1 MKPDTGPERPTSRDP
16 APTSPDRAT
25 SPDPAA
31 TSAERGTGA
40 ERTTCCVVGGG
51 PAGMVLGLLL
61 ARAGVAVTVLE
72 KHGDFLR
79 DFRGDTVHP
88 STLALLDD
96 LGLAERFAALPQRRV
111 TTVQLPLGPGRSLVT
126 VGNIGALRGPYNYI
140 AMVPQWD
147 LLNLLADEAGR
158 EPSFSVRMS
167 TEATSFL
174 MERGRVTGVRYRTAD
189 GGTGELRATLT
200 VACDGR
206 SSLARS
212 LPELG
217 LESFTC
223 PMDAWWFRLPR
234 HDGDPHGLVGGS
246 GERFLTAMIDRGD
259 YWQCAAL
266 IRKGTDARRRAAG
279 LDRFMAE
286 FTAAV
291 PWLDD
296 RAHALRSWDD
306 VKLLDVRLDRLRRWH
321 RPGLLCIGDAA
332 HAMSPVFG
340 IGINLAVED
349 AVAAARHLVRPL
361 RDGAVGLRD
370 VRAVQRRRWPTTA
383 ATQALQRLAH
393 ARVIEPLLTGRPPLG
408 DPGRA
413 RRVSE
418 LLTSSRWLNRVP
430 AYFIAY
436 GAVRERPPAASVR

>member
-1 MKPDTGPERPTSRDP
+1 M
-16 APTSPDRAT
+16 
-25 SPDPAA
+25 
-31 TSAERGTGA
+31 

-61 ARAGVAVTVLE
+61 ARAGVEVTVLE

-96 LGLAERFAALPQRRV
+96 LGLAARFARLPQRRV
-111 TTVQLPLGPGRSLVT
+111 TTIQLPLGPDRSLVT
-126 VGNIGALRGPYNYI
+126 VGDIGALRGTYNYI

-147 LLNLLADEAGR
+147 LLNLLADEARR

-174 MERGRVTGVRYRTAD
+174 VERGRVTGVRYRTSD
-189 GGTGELRATLT
+189 GRTGELRATLT

-206 SSLARS
+206 GSLARS

-217 LESFTC
+217 LRRFTC

-234 HDGDPHGLVGGS
+234 REGDPHGLVGGV
-246 GERFLTAMIDRGD
+246 GDRFLAPMIDRGD
-259 YWQCAAL
+259 YWQCGAL
-266 IRKGTDARRRAAG
+266 IPKGTDAARRAAG
-279 LDRFMAE
+279 LETFMAE

-291 PWLDD
+291 PWLAD
-296 RAHALRSWDD
+296 RVHALRSWDE

-349 AVAAARHLVRPL
+349 AVAAARYLVEPL
-361 RDGAVGLRD
+361 RGGAVGLRD

-383 ATQALQRLAH
+383 LTQSLQRIAH
-393 ARVIEPLLTGRPPLG
+393 ARVIEPLLAGRPPFG
-408 DPGRA
+408 DPRRA
-413 RRVSE
+413 QRVTE
-418 LLTSSRWLNRVP
+418 LLTTSRWLNRVP
-430 AYFIAY
+430 AYFLAY
-436 GAVRERPPAASVR
+436 GAVRERPPVASMR

>member
-1 MKPDTGPERPTSRDP
+1 M
-16 APTSPDRAT
+16 
-25 SPDPAA
+25 
-31 TSAERGTGA
+31 

-88 STLALLDD
+88 STLALLDE
-96 LGLAERFAALPQRRV
+96 LGLSEQFARLPQRRV
-111 TTVQLPLGPGRSLVT
+111 TTVQLPLGPDGSLTT
-126 VGNIGALRGPYNYI
+126 VGDIASLGGRFNYV

-147 LLNLLADEAGR
+147 LLDLLADEARR
-158 EPSFSVRMS
+158 EPSFTVRMN

-174 MERGRVTGVRYRTAD
+174 TERGRVVGVRYRTAE
-189 GGTGELRATLT
+189 GRTGELRATLT

-206 SSLARS
+206 GSLART

-217 LESFTC
+217 LRAFNC

-234 HDGDPHGLVGGS
+234 HDGDPHGLVGGAGNRLVS
-246 GERFLTAMIDRGD
+246 ALIDRGD

-266 IRKGTDARRRAAG
+266 IPKGSDAAQRAAG
-279 LDRFMAE
+279 LEA
-286 FTAAV
+286 FTVNFASAA
-291 PWLDD
+291 PWLGD
-296 RAHALRSWDD
+296 RVRALHSWDE

-349 AVAAARHLVRPL
+349 AVAAARHLVGPL
-361 RDGAVGLRD
+361 RAGTVGLRD
-370 VRAVQRRRWPTTA
+370 VRAIQRRRWPTA
-383 ATQALQRLAH
+383 ALTQALQRLAH
-393 ARVIEPLLTGRPPLG
+393 ARVIAPLLAGRSPFGNPR
-408 DPGRA
+408 RA
-413 RRVSE
+413 ERAAER
-418 LLTSSRWLNRVP
+418 LTTSRWLNRVP
-430 AYFIAY
+430 AYFLAY
-436 GAVRERPPAASVR
+436 GAVRERPPAESMR

>member
-1 MKPDTGPERPTSRDP
+1 MER
-16 APTSPDRAT
+16 A
-25 SPDPAA
+25 
-31 TSAERGTGA
+31 
-40 ERTTCCVVGGG
+40 TCCVVGGG

-61 ARAGVAVTVLE
+61 ARAGVEVTVLE

-96 LGLAERFAALPQRRV
+96 LGLAERFARLPQRRV
-111 TTVQLPLGPGRSLVT
+111 TTVQLPFGPGRSLVT
-126 VGNIGALRGPYNYI
+126 VGDIGALRGTYNYI

-147 LLNLLADEAGR
+147 FLNLLADEARR
-158 EPSFSVRMS
+158 EPSFSLRMS
-167 TEATSFL
+167 TEVTSFL
-174 MERGRVTGVRYRTAD
+174 VERGRVTGVRYRTSD
-189 GGTGELRATLT
+189 GRTGELRSTLT

-217 LESFTC
+217 LRSFTC

-234 HDGDPHGLVGGS
+234 REGDPHGLVGGV
-246 GERFLTAMIDRGD
+246 GDRFLAPMIDRGD
-259 YWQCAAL
+259 YWQCGAL
-266 IRKGTDARRRAAG
+266 IPKGADAQRRAAG
-279 LDRFMAE
+279 LERFMAD

-291 PWLDD
+291 PWLAD
-296 RAHALRSWDD
+296 RVHTLRSWDE

-349 AVAAARHLVRPL
+349 AVAAARYLVEPL
-361 RDGAVGLRD
+361 RRGAVGVRD
-370 VRAVQRRRWPTTA
+370 VRAVQRRRWPTA
-383 ATQALQRLAH
+383 AAMQALQRIAH
-393 ARVIEPLLTGRPPLG
+393 ARVIEPLLAGRPPFG
-408 DPGRA
+408 DPRRA
-413 RRVSE
+413 QRVTE
-418 LLTSSRWLNRVP
+418 LLTTSRWLNRVP
-430 AYFIAY
+430 AYFLAY
-436 GAVRERPPAASVR
+436 GAVRERPPTASMR

>member
-1 MKPDTGPERPTSRDP
+1 M
-16 APTSPDRAT
+16 
-25 SPDPAA
+25 
-31 TSAERGTGA
+31 

-51 PAGMVLGLLL
+51 PAGMVLALLL
-61 ARAGVAVTVLE
+61 ARAGVEVTVLE

-88 STLALLDD
+88 STLSLLDD
-96 LGLAERFAALPQRRV
+96 IGLAERFARLPQRRV
-111 TTVQLPLGPGRSLVT
+111 TSVQLPIGPDRSLVT
-126 VGNIGALRGPYNYI
+126 VGNIGALHGKYNYI

-147 LLNLLADEAGR
+147 LLDLLADEAGR
-158 EPSFSVRMS
+158 EPSFRLRMS
-167 TEATSFL
+167 TEATSYL

-206 SSLARS
+206 GSLARS

-217 LESFTC
+217 LEGFAC

-234 HDGDPHGLVGGS
+234 GEDDPSGLLGGLGD
-246 GERFLTAMIDRGD
+246 RFFTALIDRGD

-266 IRKGTDARRRAAG
+266 IPKGTDAERRAEG
-279 LDRFMAE
+279 LERFMTR
-286 FTAAV
+286 FTDAV
-291 PWLDD
+291 PWLAG
-296 RAHALRSWDD
+296 RSGAVTSWDE

-340 IGINLAVED
+340 IGINLAVQD

-361 RDGAVGLRD
+361 REGAVGLHD
-370 VRAVQRRRWPTTA
+370 VRRVQFRRWPTTV
-383 ATQALQRLAH
+383 ATQGLQRVAH
-393 ARVIEPLLTGRPPLG
+393 TQVIAPLLAGRTAFG
-408 DPGRA
+408 DPRRA
-413 RRVSE
+413 KRLTE
-418 LLTSSRWLNRVP
+418 LVTDSRWLNRIP
-430 AYFIAY
+430 AYFIGY
-436 GAVRERPPAASVR
+436 GALRERPPRESLRATGAPLE

>member
-1 MKPDTGPERPTSRDP
+1 M
-16 APTSPDRAT
+16 
-25 SPDPAA
+25 
-31 TSAERGTGA
+31 

-88 STLALLDD
+88 STLALLDE
-96 LGLAERFAALPQRRV
+96 LGLSERFARLPQRRV
-111 TTVQLPLGPGRSLVT
+111 KTVQLPLGRDRALVT
-126 VGNIGALRGPYNYI
+126 VGDIGALRGRFNYI

-147 LLNLLADEAGR
+147 LLDLLADEARR

-167 TEATSFL
+167 TEATGFL
-174 MERGRVTGVRYRTAD
+174 VDRGRVAGVRYRTSD
-189 GGTGELRATLT
+189 GRTGELRATLT

-206 SSLARS
+206 GSLARL

-217 LESFTC
+217 LHSFAC

-234 HDGDPHGLVGGS
+234 RAGDPHGLVGGV
-246 GERFLTAMIDRGD
+246 GDRLLAAMIDRGD

-266 IRKGTDARRRAAG
+266 IPKGTDAERRAAG
-279 LDRFMAE
+279 LAPFMAN
-286 FTAAV
+286 FTTAA
-291 PWLDD
+291 PWLAD
-296 RAHALRSWDD
+296 RVLALRSWDE

-349 AVAAARHLVRPL
+349 AVAAARHLVGPL
-361 RDGAVGLRD
+361 SAGRVGLRD

-383 ATQALQRLAH
+383 LTQSLQRLAH
-393 ARVIEPLLTGRPPLG
+393 TRVIGPVLAGEAPFGNPR
-408 DPGRA
+408 RA
-413 RRVSE
+413 KRMAE
-418 LLTSSRWLNRVP
+418 LVTTSRWLNRVP
-430 AYFIAY
+430 AYFLAY

>member
-1 MKPDTGPERPTSRDP
+1 MEQ
-16 APTSPDRAT
+16 
-25 SPDPAA
+25 
-31 TSAERGTGA
+31 
-40 ERTTCCVVGGG
+40 RTTCCVVGGG

-72 KHGDFLR
+72 KHADFLR

-96 LGLAERFAALPQRRV
+96 LGLAERFAKLPQRRV
-111 TTVQLPLGPGRSLVT
+111 TTVQLPLGPDRSLVT
-126 VGNIGALRGPYNYI
+126 VGNIGALPGKYNYI

-147 LLNLLADEAGR
+147 LLNLLVDEAGR
-158 EPSFSVRMS
+158 EPSFAVRMS

-174 MERGRVTGVRYRTAD
+174 MERGRVAGVRYRTSD
-189 GGTGELRATLT
+189 GRTGELRATLT

-206 SSLARS
+206 GSLARS

-217 LESFTC
+217 LRRFAC

-234 HDGDPHGLVGGS
+234 REGDPHGLVGGV
-246 GERFLTAMIDRGD
+246 GDRFFTAMIDRGD

-266 IRKGTDARRRAAG
+266 IPKGTDAERRAAG
-279 LDRFMAE
+279 LDRFMAD

-291 PWLDD
+291 PWLSD
-296 RAHALRSWDD
+296 RAHELRSWDE

-349 AVAAARHLVRPL
+349 AVAAARHLVGPL
-361 RDGAVGLRD
+361 REDAVGLRH
-370 VRAVQRRRWPTTA
+370 VRRVQRRRWPTTA
-383 ATQALQRLAH
+383 ATQALQRFAH
-393 ARVIEPLLTGRPPLG
+393 SRVIEPLLAGRPAFGNPR
-408 DPGRA
+408 RA
-413 RRVSE
+413 KRLTE
-418 LLTSSRWLNRVP
+418 LLTTSRWLNRVP

-436 GAVRERPPAASVR
+436 GALRERPPAASVR

>member
-1 MKPDTGPERPTSRDP
+1 M
-16 APTSPDRAT
+16 
-25 SPDPAA
+25 
-31 TSAERGTGA
+31 

-51 PAGMVLGLLL
+51 PAGMVLALLL
-61 ARAGVAVTVLE
+61 ARAGIDVTVLE

-96 LGLAERFAALPQRRV
+96 LGLAERFARLPQRRV
-111 TTVQLPLGPGRSLVT
+111 HTVQLPVGTGRSNVT
-126 VGNIGALRGPYNYI
+126 VADLAVLRGPYNYV

-147 LLNLLADEAGR
+147 LLDLLADEAGR
-158 EPSFSVRMS
+158 EPSFRLRMH

-174 MERGRVTGVRYRTAD
+174 MEGGRVTGVRYRTCD
-189 GGTGELRATLT
+189 GRGGELRALLT

-206 SSLARS
+206 GSLARS

-217 LESFTC
+217 RRRFNC

-234 HDGDPHGLVGGS
+234 RAEDPRGLVGGA
-246 GERFLTAMIDRGD
+246 GDRFLTAMIDRGD

-266 IRKGTDARRRAAG
+266 IPKGTDSRRRAAG
-279 LDRFMAE
+279 LDRFLADYA
-286 FTAAV
+286 AAV
-291 PWLDD
+291 PWIAD
-296 RAHALRSWDD
+296 RTHHLRSWDD

-349 AVAAARHLVRPL
+349 AVAAARHLVEPL
-361 RDGAVGLRD
+361 RQERVGLRD
-370 VRAVQRRRWPTTA
+370 VRGVQRRRRPTTVV
-383 ATQALQRLAH
+383 TQTLQRVAH
-393 ARVIEPLLTGRPPLG
+393 ARVIAPVLQGQPPLG
-408 DPGRA
+408 SVDRA
-413 RRVSE
+413 RHVAG
-418 LLTSSRWLNRVP
+418 LLAGSRFVRRLP
-430 AYFIAY
+430 AYFIGY
-436 GAVRERPPAASVR
+436 GALRERPPAAAVRKQ

>member
-1 MKPDTGPERPTSRDP
+1 
-16 APTSPDRAT
+16 
-25 SPDPAA
+25 
-31 TSAERGTGA
+31 
-40 ERTTCCVVGGG
+40 
-51 PAGMVLGLLL
+51 MVLGLLL

-96 LGLAERFAALPQRRV
+96 LGLAERFARLPQRRV
-111 TTVQLPLGPGRSLVT
+111 TTVQLPLGPDRSLVT
-126 VGNIGALRGPYNYI
+126 VGDIGALRGPYNYV

-147 LLNLLADEAGR
+147 LLDLLADEAGR

-174 MERGRVTGVRYRTAD
+174 VERGRVTGVRYRTPD
-189 GGTGELRATLT
+189 GRTGELRATLT

-206 SSLARS
+206 DSLARS
-212 LPELG
+212 RPELA
-217 LESFTC
+217 LRRFTC

-234 HDGDPHGLVGGS
+234 REGDPHGLVGGV
-246 GERFLTAMIDRGD
+246 GDRFLTAMIDRGD

-266 IRKGTDARRRAAG
+266 IPKGSDAERRAAG
-279 LDRFMAE
+279 LERFMAD
-286 FTAAV
+286 FSAAV
-291 PWLDD
+291 PWLTD
-296 RAHALRSWDD
+296 RMHALRSWDE
-306 VKLLDVRLDRLRRWH
+306 VKMLDVRLDRLRRWH

-349 AVAAARHLVRPL
+349 AVATARYLVEPL
-361 RDGAVGLRD
+361 RRGTVGLWD

-383 ATQALQRLAH
+383 ATQALQRFAH
-393 ARVIEPLLTGRPPLG
+393 ARVIAPVLAGRPPFG
-408 DPGRA
+408 NPKRSQ
-413 RRVSE
+413 RMTE
-418 LLTSSRWLNRVP
+418 LLTTSRWLKRVP

-436 GAVRERPPAASVR
+436 GAVRERPPTASMR

>member
-1 MKPDTGPERPTSRDP
+1 M
-16 APTSPDRAT
+16 
-25 SPDPAA
+25 
-31 TSAERGTGA
+31 

-61 ARAGVAVTVLE
+61 ARAGVDVTVLE

-96 LGLAERFAALPQRRV
+96 LGLAERFARLPQRRV
-111 TTVQLPLGPGRSLVT
+111 TTVQLPVGPDRSLIT
-126 VGNIGALRGPYNYI
+126 VGNIGALRGKYNYI

-147 LLNLLADEAGR
+147 LLDLLVDEGAR
-158 EPSFSVRMS
+158 EPSFDVRMN

-174 MERGRVTGVRYRTAD
+174 MEGGRVNGVAYRTSD
-189 GGTGELRATLT
+189 GRTGELRATLT

-206 SSLARS
+206 GSIARA

-217 LESFTC
+217 LESFNC

-234 HDGDPHGLVGGS
+234 HEDDPSGLVGGV
-246 GERFLTAMIDRGD
+246 GDRFFSALIDRGD
-259 YWQCAAL
+259 YWQIAAL
-266 IRKGTDARRRAAG
+266 IPKGTDVQRRAEG
-279 LDRFMAE
+279 LDRFMAR
-286 FTAAV
+286 FTSAV
-291 PWLDD
+291 PWLAD
-296 RAHALRSWDD
+296 RAHAVTSWDE

-349 AVAAARHLVRPL
+349 AVAAARYLVGPL
-361 RDGAVGLRD
+361 GEGRVGLRD
-370 VRAVQRRRWPTTA
+370 VRRVQRRRWPTTA
-383 ATQALQRLAH
+383 GTQALQRIAH
-393 ARVIEPLLTGRPPLG
+393 ARVIEPLLTGQPAFGNPRLAKRLTEAVTTS
-408 DPGRA
+408 GR
-413 RRVSE
+413 
-418 LLTSSRWLNRVP
+418 LNRLP
-430 AYFIAY
+430 AYFLAY
-436 GAVRERPPAASVR
+436 GALRERPPEESVR